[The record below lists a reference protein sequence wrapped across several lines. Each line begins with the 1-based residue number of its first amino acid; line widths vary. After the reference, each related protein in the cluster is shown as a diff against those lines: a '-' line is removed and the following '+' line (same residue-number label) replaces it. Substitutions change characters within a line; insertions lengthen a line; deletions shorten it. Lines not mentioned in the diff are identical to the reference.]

1 MLTKKQKFS
10 DNHGEIFFR
19 NLGQSPSKDIVSFLE
34 HHETVLVEAG
44 KEEEANLK
52 IGD

>member
-1 MLTKKQKFS
+1 MVK
-10 DNHGEIFFR
+10 FFR